1 MEPTAGEM
9 EKSVPNPE
17 SGTICGLLAALS
29 TMTSVPVLLPAV
41 AGEKVTVMV
50 QLPPPGRLVPQLL
63 LGLKS
68 PMLALIEEMASV
80 PLPLV
85 VSVTDCPELVL
96 PTT

>member
-1 MEPTAGEM
+1 M
-9 EKSVPNPE
+9 EKSIPSPE
-17 SGTICGLLAALS
+17 SGTICVPLAALLA
-29 TMTSVPVLLPAV
+29 MTSIPVRLPMAV
-41 AGEKVTVMV
+41 GVNVTVIV
-50 QLPPPGRLVPQLL
+50 QLAPPATLTPQLL

-96 PTT
+96 PTI